1 MIISDKY
8 FTDYLQILYQNENLN
23 FFREDLLM
31 VKVKQLNV
39 KMQFL

>member
-1 MIISDKY
+1 MIISGKY
-8 FTDYLQILYQNENLN
+8 FIGYLQILYQKENLN

-31 VKVKQLNV
+31 VKVKQLSV